1 MLAAWLVNK
10 HKQTLCMQL
19 RGEDRTSVTDLQ
31 NLLKQTAEV
40 YRSLVQHAKAASVP
54 VPSEAQLGTGVKRGP
69 DELEYDEFAA
79 ANATDWDDFQ
89 DEGEP
94 LGAFSGLIED
104 VILCLMWFCTCW
116 VTFWLR
122 HACGMPGTIKGH
134 SEHICR
140 PRYQRHCLMHL

>member
-1 MLAAWLVNK
+1 
-10 HKQTLCMQL
+10 MQL
-19 RGEDRTSVTDLQ
+19 RGEDRTSVTELQ

-89 DEGEP
+89 DEGT
-94 LGAFSGLIED
+94 D
-104 VILCLMWFCTCW
+104 VCHERGWIALPHMAPDR
-116 VTFWLR
+116 V
-122 HACGMPGTIKGH
+122 H
-134 SEHICR
+134 
-140 PRYQRHCLMHL
+140 

>member
-1 MLAAWLVNK
+1 
-10 HKQTLCMQL
+10 MQL
-19 RGEDRTSVTDLQ
+19 RGEDRTSVTELQ

-89 DEGEP
+89 DEGTDFCLSQ
-94 LGAFSGLIED
+94 LGANYIATHQCWCTPSS
-104 VILCLMWFCTCW
+104 CLKY
-116 VTFWLR
+116 L
-122 HACGMPGTIKGH
+122 
-134 SEHICR
+134 
-140 PRYQRHCLMHL
+140 

>member
-1 MLAAWLVNK
+1 
-10 HKQTLCMQL
+10 MQL
-19 RGEDRTSVTDLQ
+19 RGEDRTSVTELQ

-89 DEGEP
+89 DEGT
-94 LGAFSGLIED
+94 D
-104 VILCLMWFCTCW
+104 VCHKRGGIALPHMAPDR
-116 VTFWLR
+116 V
-122 HACGMPGTIKGH
+122 H
-134 SEHICR
+134 
-140 PRYQRHCLMHL
+140 